1 MDEMEQDHMLQEQP
15 PSYAHA
21 QSHDPNSLN
30 LPSVPTADPPPN
42 QSIHHERTLP
52 PLPSV
57 SADTRYRSEEPF
69 TNWPSSNPLTAYYQ
83 PGPSQ
88 LSPKTGPAA
97 GVDSPSR
104 MDVDTPD
111 SRGRR
116 GGSVLSMD
124 DPDVRLA
131 AEALGDLRAGMLQP
145 WSQYR

>member
-1 MDEMEQDHMLQEQP
+1 MNEMEQDHMLQEQP

-30 LPSVPTADPPPN
+30 LPSVPSADPPPP
-42 QSIHHERTLP
+42 IHHERTLP
-52 PLPSV
+52 PLPPGPAES
-57 SADTRYRSEEPF
+57 RYRSEEHLAS
-69 TNWPSSNPLTAYYQ
+69 WPSSNPLTAYYQ

-88 LSPKTGPAA
+88 LSPKAGPVP
-97 GVDSPSR
+97 GMDSPNR

-111 SRGRR
+111 GRGMR

-131 AEALGDLRAGMLQP
+131 AEALGDLRAGMLQK
-145 WSQYR
+145 SFSV